1 MSMIASD
8 VATIPAEGFS
18 WYVLFLEDA
27 FDDPLKTQ
35 LSANFLTLGREVGR
49 DVLVVRGFDPSEF
62 FKSAYET
69 VTLYDPEWTDRL
81 RRPGIL
87 VSDTA
92 PRLLLSEPAKLRA
105 AKLIYMPL
113 ASFRER
119 PSASLSDLLRQLVA
133 ALRDPDADRALSG
146 LEPGAFSRVWGWLA
160 RFVELKPNFMGFGVN
175 LNEMLDRVA
184 RPTTGT

>member
-8 VATIPAEGFS
+8 VATIPCEGFS

-35 LSANFLTLGREVGR
+35 LAANFLTLGREVGR

-62 FKSAYET
+62 FQSAYET
-69 VTLYDPEWTDRL
+69 ITLYDPEWTKRL
-81 RRPGIL
+81 KRPGIL

-105 AKLIYMPL
+105 AQLIYLPL
-113 ASFRER
+113 ASFREK
-119 PSASLSDLLRQLVA
+119 P
-133 ALRDPDADRALSG
+133 ALSIIG
-146 LEPGAFSRVWGWLA
+146 DFSRISDSFSLV
-160 RFVELKPNFMGFGVN
+160 RTSP
-175 LNEMLDRVA
+175 
-184 RPTTGT
+184 P